1 MLQIKSSLFF
11 VVDTVNIDVGFP
23 YTTFYYIFRRYRR
36 SMIFLILQYN
46 FDGVRILRSSG
57 KELGVL
63 VSGKII
69 LHVTGH
75 SCFQGPEHGRN
86 HSGLKTRNG

>member
-23 YTTFYYIFRRYRR
+23 YTFYYIFHSYRM

-69 LHVTGH
+69 LHVPGH
-75 SCFQGPEHGRN
+75 SCFQSPEHGRN